1 MVIQRWQSVFL
12 LIGAIAM
19 GLFAFLGTVCIG
31 VTDGTVCW
39 HSVDCIPLFILNC
52 AIALVAFIDIFLFNN
67 LRAQKRVAMIA
78 TFMSLVSLALTVAAV
93 MSLDQVVESESVA
106 WRWTIGLPVV
116 AAIFFVWANRR
127 MRADERLLKSY
138 DRIR

>member
-31 VTDGTVCW
+31 VTDGMVCW
-39 HSVDCIPLFILNC
+39 HSLDCIPLFILNC
-52 AIALVAFIDIFLFNN
+52 ATVLVAFIDIFLFNN
-67 LRAQKRVAMIA
+67 LKMQKRVAMIA
-78 TFMSLVSLALTVAAV
+78 AFMSLVSLALTVAAV
-93 MSLDQVVESESVA
+93 MSLDQVVEAGTVA

-116 AAIFFVWANRR
+116 AVIFFIWANRR

>member
-31 VTDGTVCW
+31 VTDGMVCW
-39 HSVDCIPLFILNC
+39 HSLDCIPLFILNC
-52 AIALVAFIDIFLFNN
+52 ATALVAFINIFLFNN
-67 LRAQKRVAMIA
+67 LKMQKRVAMIA
-78 TFMSLVSLALTVAAV
+78 AFMSV
-93 MSLDQVVESESVA
+93 MSLDQIVEAGTVA

-116 AAIFFVWANRR
+116 AVIFFIWANRR